1 VIQIN
6 DCAPRICDAQ
16 PHLTATLDGDE
27 DVLQQTII
35 TEGQRRTALGAST
48 IAFMACFAVWTIFSI
63 IGIQIQ
69 KQLGL
74 SDTEFGLLVGTPILT
89 GAVSRLFIGILADRF
104 GGRKVMAL
112 VMLIAAGAAFL
123 LSYAQTYVQF
133 LAAALIMG
141 VAGGSFAAG
150 VAYVARW
157 YPNERTGTA
166 LGIFGMGTFGAA
178 ITNFSSFLMVA
189 LGWAAVAR
197 IWAGALAAIA
207 VAFYLFTRD
216 DPLSRQ
222 RRAAAN
228 APSIADQLAPLARL
242 QVWRFAIYYA
252 FVFGAFVALALWL
265 PRYYI
270 GAYGLKIG
278 MAGML
283 ATAFSLPGSVF
294 RAIGGWLSDKF
305 GARSIMYATF
315 GVSMVATFLLSY
327 PTTHYIVQGIE
338 GPVEFTLAMGM
349 VPFAALTF
357 VLGMFMSFGMA
368 AVYKHIPV
376 YYPDNVG
383 SVGGLVGMIG
393 GLGGFALPIAFGA
406 MADLTGVWTS
416 CFMLLFVLVS
426 GAMLWMHLAIRRM
439 ERRKVPQ
446 LRGLPQLP
454 EMEGLG
460 QTPEPRVTERAPVQ
474 AARPSYPRGLVPAE

>member
-1 VIQIN
+1 MM
-6 DCAPRICDAQ
+6 
-16 PHLTATLDGDE
+16 
-27 DVLQQTII
+27 LQQSMI
-35 TEGQRRTALGAST
+35 TEGQRRRALGLST
-48 IAFMACFAVWTIFSI
+48 IAFTACFAVWTLFSI
-63 IGIQIQ
+63 IGIRIQ
-69 KQLGL
+69 KELGL
-74 SDTEFGLLVGTPILT
+74 NNAEFGLLVGTPILT
-89 GAVSRLFIGILADRF
+89 GAVSRLFIGILSDRF

-112 VMLIAAGAAFL
+112 VMLTGAVAAFL
-123 LSYAQTYVQF
+123 LTFAHSYIQF
-133 LAAALIMG
+133 LAAALFMG

-157 YPNERTGTA
+157 YPKERTGTA

-189 LGWAAVAR
+189 LGWITVAR
-197 IWAGALAAIA
+197 IWAAALAL
-207 VAFYLFTRD
+207 VAMVFYALTRD
-216 DPLSRQ
+216 DPLARQ
-222 RRAAAN
+222 RGAAAN
-228 APSIADQLAPLARL
+228 APSLADQLAPLAKL

-252 FVFGAFVALALWL
+252 FVFGAFVALSLWL

-270 GAYGLKIG
+270 GAFGLDVG

-294 RAIGGWLSDKF
+294 RAFGGWLSDRF
-305 GARSIMYATF
+305 GARAIMYCTF
-315 GVSMVATFLLSY
+315 GVSIVATFLLSY
-327 PTTHYIVQGIE
+327 PTTHYVVQGIK
-338 GPVEFTLAMGM
+338 GPVEFTLAMGL
-349 VPFAALTF
+349 VPFAILTF

-406 MADLTGVWTS
+406 MADLTGIWTS
-416 CFMLLFVLVS
+416 CFMLLFALVS
-426 GAMLWMHLAIRRM
+426 GAMAWMHLAIRRM
-439 ERRKVPQ
+439 ERRKVPE
-446 LRGLPQLP
+446 LRGLPELP

-460 QTPEPRVTERAPVQ
+460 SATPLRA
-474 AARPSYPRGLVPAE
+474 AKKRSIEARGAGFGEGLLPAK

>member
-1 VIQIN
+1 M
-6 DCAPRICDAQ
+6 
-16 PHLTATLDGDE
+16 
-27 DVLQQTII
+27 LQQTII
-35 TEGQRRTALGAST
+35 SEGQRRQALGMST
-48 IAFMACFAVWTIFSI
+48 IAFTACFAVWTLFSI
-63 IGIQIQ
+63 IGISIQ
-69 KQLGL
+69 KELGL
-74 SDTEFGLLVGTPILT
+74 NNAEFGLLVGTPILT

-112 VMLIAAGAAFL
+112 VMLTGSAAAFL
-123 LSYAQTYVQF
+123 LSYAHSYVEF
-133 LAAALIMG
+133 LAAALFMG

-157 YPNERTGTA
+157 YPRERTGTA

-178 ITNFSSFLMVA
+178 ITNFCSFLMVA

-197 IWAGALAAIA
+197 LWAGALAAVA
-207 VAFYLFTRD
+207 VAFYLFTSD
-216 DPLSRQ
+216 DPLSRE

-228 APSIADQLAPLARL
+228 GPSIADQLAPLARL

-270 GAYGLKIG
+270 GAYGLKVG

-294 RAIGGWLSDKF
+294 RAVGGWLSDRF

-315 GVSMVATFLLSY
+315 GVSMIATFLLSY
-327 PTTHYIVQGIE
+327 PTTHYVVQGIK
-338 GPVEFTLAMGM
+338 GPVEFTLAMGI

-357 VLGMFMSFGMA
+357 VMGMFMSFGMA

-376 YYPDNVG
+376 YYPENVG

-406 MADLTGVWTS
+406 IADLTGVWTS

-426 GAMLWMHLAIRRM
+426 GAMLWMHLAVRRM

-446 LRGLPQLP
+446 LRGLPELP

-460 QTPEPRVTERAPVQ
+460 IGTARDGTEVPSVQ
-474 AARPSYPRGLVPAE
+474 AVRPALRPGLVAAE

>member
-1 VIQIN
+1 MIEQSAVS
-6 DCAPRICDAQ
+6 
-16 PHLTATLDGDE
+16 
-27 DVLQQTII
+27 
-35 TEGQRRTALGAST
+35 EGQRRWALLAST
-48 IAFMACFAVWTIFSI
+48 IAFTACFAVWTIFSM
-63 IGIQIQ
+63 IGIKIQ
-69 KQLGL
+69 KDLGL

-89 GAVSRLFIGILADRF
+89 GSLSRLFIGILADRF
-104 GGRKVMAL
+104 GGRIIMTVI
-112 VMLIAAGAAFL
+112 MLISAAAAFG
-123 LSYAQTYVQF
+123 LSYAHTYPQF
-133 LAAALIMG
+133 LAAALVMG
-141 VAGGSFAAG
+141 LAGGSFAAG

-157 YPNERTGTA
+157 FPKERTGTA
-166 LGIFGMGTFGAA
+166 LGIFGMGTFGSA
-178 ITNFSSFLMVA
+178 ITNFSSFVMVA
-189 LGWAAVAR
+189 LGWVAVAR
-197 IWAGALAAIA
+197 IWAVALAVVA

-216 DPLSRQ
+216 DPVTASQ
-222 RRAAAN
+222 RRGAAPVSLA
-228 APSIADQLAPLARL
+228 AQLEPLRKL

-270 GAYGLKIG
+270 GAYGLSVAT
-278 MAGML
+278 AGFL
-283 ATAFSLPGSVF
+283 ATAYSLPGSVF
-294 RAIGGWLSDKF
+294 RAFGGWLSDKF
-305 GARSIMYATF
+305 GARNIMYATF
-315 GVSMVATFLLSY
+315 GVSMIATFLLSY
-327 PTTHYIVQGIE
+327 PTTRYVVQGIE
-338 GPVEFTLAMGM
+338 GPIEFTLAMGV
-349 VPFAALTF
+349 VPFAGLTF
-357 VLGMFMSFGMA
+357 ILGIFMSFGMA

-446 LRGLPQLP
+446 LRQLPQLP

-460 QTPEPRVTERAPVQ
+460 ANGRATAIDRPPVQ
-474 AARPSYPRGLVPAE
+474 ARPPVYPTILPAE

>member
-1 VIQIN
+1 MIQ
-6 DCAPRICDAQ
+6 Q
-16 PHLTATLDGDE
+16 LT
-27 DVLQQTII
+27 V
-35 TEGQRRTALGAST
+35 TEGERRVALGAST

-69 KQLGL
+69 KELGL

-104 GGRKVMAL
+104 GGRRVMAL
-112 VMLIAAGAAFL
+112 VMLTAAGAAFL
-123 LSYAQTYVQF
+123 LSHAHSYPEF
-133 LAAALIMG
+133 LAAALFMG

-157 YPNERTGTA
+157 YPRERTGTA

-178 ITNFSSFLMVA
+178 VTNFSSFLMVA
-189 LGWAAVAR
+189 LGWVAVAR
-197 IWAGALAAIA
+197 IWATALAVVA
-207 VAFYLFTRD
+207 VAFYAFTKD
-216 DPLSRQ
+216 DPLARQ
-222 RRAAAN
+222 HTAAAK
-228 APSIADQLAPLARL
+228 APSLADQLAPLAKL

-252 FVFGAFVALALWL
+252 FVFGAFVALSLWL

-270 GAYGLKIG
+270 GAYGLKVG
-278 MAGML
+278 TAGML

-294 RAIGGWLSDKF
+294 RALGGWLSDRVGARNVMYWTF
-305 GARSIMYATF
+305 GASIA
-315 GVSMVATFLLSY
+315 ATFLLSY
-327 PTTHYIVQGIE
+327 PTTHYVVQGIKE
-338 GPVEFTLAMGM
+338 PVEFTLAMGL
-349 VPFAALTF
+349 VPFAMLTF

-376 YYPDNVG
+376 YYPESVG

-406 MADLTGVWTS
+406 MADLTGIWTS
-416 CFMLLFVLVS
+416 CFMLLFALVS

-439 ERRKVPQ
+439 ERRNVPQ
-446 LRGLPQLP
+446 LRGLPELP

-460 QTPEPRVTERAPVQ
+460 IHAPRPVASKAPIRAK
-474 AARPSYPRGLVPAE
+474 RPRFGEGLVPAE

>member
-1 VIQIN
+1 MFMHQQI
-6 DCAPRICDAQ
+6 A
-16 PHLTATLDGDE
+16 
-27 DVLQQTII
+27 I
-35 TEGQRRTALGAST
+35 TEGQRRWALAAST
-48 IAFMACFAVWTIFSI
+48 ISFTASFALWTIFSI
-63 IGIQIQ
+63 IGIQIK

-74 SDTEFGLLVGTPILT
+74 NDTEFGLLVGTPILT
-89 GAVSRLFIGILADRF
+89 GSVSRLFIGVLADRY
-104 GGRKVMAL
+104 GGRRVLAIVMVMAA
-112 VMLIAAGAAFL
+112 AAGFSLA
-123 LSYAQTYVQF
+123 YATTYLQF
-133 LAAALIMG
+133 LFAALVMG

-157 YPNERTGTA
+157 FPKERTGTA

-178 ITNFSSFLMVA
+178 ITNFSSPLMVA
-189 LGWAAVAR
+189 LGWTAIAR
-197 IWAGALAAIA
+197 IWAVALAAVA
-207 VAFYLFTRD
+207 VGFYLFTRE
-216 DPLSRQ
+216 DPQASVQRQ
-222 RRAAAN
+222 P
-228 APSIADQLAPLARL
+228 PSLAQQLEPLRKL
-242 QVWRFAIYYA
+242 QVWRFAIYYF

-270 GAYGLKIG
+270 GAYGLQVAT
-278 MAGML
+278 AGML

-294 RAIGGWLSDKF
+294 RAFGGWLSDSF
-305 GARSIMYATF
+305 GARTIMYLTF
-315 GVSMVATFLLSY
+315 GVSIVATFLLSY
-327 PTTHYIVQGIE
+327 PTTHYVVQGIK
-338 GPVEFTLAMGM
+338 GPIEFTLAMGI

-416 CFMLLFVLVS
+416 CFMLLFALVS

-439 ERRKVPQ
+439 ERRKVPA
-446 LRGLPQLP
+446 LRQLPQLP

-460 QTPEPRVTERAPVQ
+460 VERAPEPGAKSPAPAV
-474 AARPSYPRGLVPAE
+474 RPPFHPGFVPAE